1 MNHITK
7 QRTILAI
14 EDEKPLL
21 DAIRIRLENMGFRAL
36 TARSIE
42 EAIGKLQSGE
52 RVDAIWLDHYL
63 IGQENGLDLVVK
75 IKSTE
80 DWKNIPVFVVSN
92 TATNEKVQ
100 AYLQLGIQKY
110 YVKSNFRMEEIIKD
124 IAGYLENPEVSA

>member
-63 IGQENGLDLVVK
+63 IGQENGLDAKENKVSSHHEEVLQPK
-75 IKSTE
+75 
-80 DWKNIPVFVVSN
+80 VFTDN
-92 TATNEKVQ
+92 DLGGGCEAPNE
-100 AYLQLGIQKY
+100 
-110 YVKSNFRMEEIIKD
+110 
-124 IAGYLENPEVSA
+124 